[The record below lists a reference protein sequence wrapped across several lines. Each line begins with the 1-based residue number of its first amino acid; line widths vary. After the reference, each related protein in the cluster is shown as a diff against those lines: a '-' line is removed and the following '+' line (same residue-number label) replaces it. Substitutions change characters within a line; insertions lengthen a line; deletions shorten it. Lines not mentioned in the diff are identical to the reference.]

1 MLHNSSQKL
10 FDNAKSTYQKFKI
23 CEVQL
28 QITATSLVRPVN
40 EWLIKD
46 LNSIKF
52 VIAEVQQ

>member
-10 FDNAKSTYQKFKI
+10 FDNAKSTNQKIKI

-28 QITATSLVRPVN
+28 QITVTSLVRPVN

-46 LNSIKF
+46 LNSIAF